1 MMVGTPAYTTP
12 ELYDEG
18 TEKSFPLD
26 VYAFGLT
33 VYAIMMGKEP
43 DFGGLMTAFNF
54 AQKIL
59 SCQRPEIDVENP
71 VSYRKLIEDCWA
83 QNQFERPTFD
93 EIVSRLKTDRGFI
106 TNEVDEEYL
115 YYIRYVETREDE
127 QKEEEEET
135 KQEVKEEI
143 EIVEIKHNP
152 FSIDVKNLNLKNFEK
167 QYKVGYGFSS
177 DVYKIKGKT
186 NEIFYAAKIF
196 NQEIFEEN
204 RSTRMAQNLLREV
217 NILSELSHP
226 SIMKFYGYGSTD
238 F

>member
-1 MMVGTPAYTTP
+1 MRLLHSHQILHRDLKPANVLLDDNFYPKICDFDTYIKAADVLNGDMMVGTPAYMAP

-59 SCQRPEIDVENP
+59 SGQRPEIDVEIP
-71 VSYRKLIEDCWA
+71 VSCRKLIEDCWA

-106 TNEVDEEYL
+106 TNEVTFMHLEFL
-115 YYIRYVETREDE
+115 FMKLLLLKSRFMVLTTTKFHIRLLVRKIVPNSKNRFQNITR
-127 QKEEEEET
+127 
-135 KQEVKEEI
+135 
-143 EIVEIKHNP
+143 N
-152 FSIDVKNLNLKNFEK
+152 
-167 QYKVGYGFSS
+167 
-177 DVYKIKGKT
+177 
-186 NEIFYAAKIF
+186 
-196 NQEIFEEN
+196 
-204 RSTRMAQNLLREV
+204 
-217 NILSELSHP
+217 
-226 SIMKFYGYGSTD
+226 
-238 F
+238 